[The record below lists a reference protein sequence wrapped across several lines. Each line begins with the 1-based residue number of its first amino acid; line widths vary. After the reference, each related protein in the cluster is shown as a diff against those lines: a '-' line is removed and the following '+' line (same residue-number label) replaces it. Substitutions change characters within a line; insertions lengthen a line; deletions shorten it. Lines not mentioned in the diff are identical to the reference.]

1 MPSKKIG
8 NSKLAGRNSCDGAEV
23 TVTKE
28 EAQIA
33 FGEFSV
39 PLSSET
45 IGATT
50 KMQLA
55 LNECYAAGETKKRS
69 LTAGTTASA
78 ADGASTSAESRHSS
92 PAGSTVSTP
101 LPRLPLGMDT
111 VAAARTLSP
120 ARTPSPPLSRCAQC
134 PADARISGATYVYDA
149 GHQDGYSNSS
159 GANAMEAS
167 IMDKFPALKIA
178 MTANYAPPGQPILAA
193 TTPCAASQS
202 PPGPFE
208 PYEGEIADVM
218 EATKRALLRSPY
230 LASVKVHGGAMGCP
244 TTVVAGVRS
253 SLMHDSV
260 KATLL
265 LAKEA
270 ILDAATDSRGTYVLG
285 YVQDGTGYGPFQDGP
300 DMCSFH
306 ATLATVPAANES
318 QACWDTYQ
326 KGFCP
331 RRATCRWVHPPR
343 RNLTALTVCLEAV
356 DPGKA
361 SGIK

>member
-1 MPSKKIG
+1 MPSKKIA
-8 NSKLAGRNSCDGAEV
+8 NSKLAGRNSSKDSDEI
-23 TVTKE
+23 TVNKE

-33 FGEFSV
+33 FGEFSG

-45 IGATT
+45 IGA
-50 KMQLA
+50 
-55 LNECYAAGETKKRS
+55 YAAGETKRRS
-69 LTAGTTASA
+69 LTAGTTAST
-78 ADGASTSAESRHSS
+78 ADGASTPADSRHSS

-101 LPRLPLGMDT
+101 HRLPVDMDT
-111 VAAARTLSP
+111 VAAARTPSP
-120 ARTPSPPLSRCAQC
+120 SRTPSPPLSRCAQC

-149 GHQDGYSNSS
+149 GRQDAYSNSS
-159 GANAMEAS
+159 SANAMESS
-167 IMDKFPALKIA
+167 IMEKFPALKIA
-178 MTANYAPPGQPILAA
+178 MTANYAPPGQSILAA

-208 PYEGEIADVM
+208 PYEGEIANVM

-230 LASVKVHGGAMGCP
+230 LASVKVHGGVMGCP

-331 RRATCRWVHPPR
+331 RRATCRWVHPPG
-343 RNLTALTVCLEAV
+343 RNLTSLTVCLEAV